1 MSYFDKFT
9 INLQKAIK
17 VSSEAAK
24 HFGSSYIGSEHIL
37 FGILNVPECRA
48 CKLLKAAG
56 VNEGAYR
63 AVFVR
68 SLDKNTKVAGF
79 TPRTKNMFE
88 RACEFALCDGA
99 GAMVGTEHMLL
110 AILDDEDSIAFRIL
124 KMLGADISGLVS
136 ALDEEI
142 GFSEEDT
149 DVRDEY
155 SAPTFIRFSAEPY
168 AANPAAAQNGAR
180 AEKGPLANFKFGTD
194 LTQKAREGKIDP
206 VIGRKKEI
214 DKIIQV

>member
-17 VSSEAAK
+17 VSSDAAK

-88 RACEFALCDGA
+88 RACEFALA
-99 GAMVGTEHMLL
+99 TAR
-110 AILDDEDSIAFRIL
+110 APW
-124 KMLGADISGLVS
+124 
-136 ALDEEI
+136 
-142 GFSEEDT
+142 
-149 DVRDEY
+149 
-155 SAPTFIRFSAEPY
+155 SAPNICFSP
-168 AANPAAAQNGAR
+168 
-180 AEKGPLANFKFGTD
+180 FST
-194 LTQKAREGKIDP
+194 TKIP
-206 VIGRKKEI
+206 SPSAF
-214 DKIIQV
+214 

>member
-17 VSSEAAK
+17 VSSDAAK

-99 GAMVGTEHMLL
+99 GAMVGT
-110 AILDDEDSIAFRIL
+110 
-124 KMLGADISGLVS
+124 
-136 ALDEEI
+136 
-142 GFSEEDT
+142 
-149 DVRDEY
+149 
-155 SAPTFIRFSAEPY
+155 
-168 AANPAAAQNGAR
+168 
-180 AEKGPLANFKFGTD
+180 
-194 LTQKAREGKIDP
+194 
-206 VIGRKKEI
+206 
-214 DKIIQV
+214 

>member
-17 VSSEAAK
+17 VSSDAAK

-79 TPRTKNMFE
+79 TPRNQKLCSSASASSPSATA
-88 RACEFALCDGA
+88 RAPW
-99 GAMVGTEHMLL
+99 
-110 AILDDEDSIAFRIL
+110 
-124 KMLGADISGLVS
+124 
-136 ALDEEI
+136 
-142 GFSEEDT
+142 
-149 DVRDEY
+149 
-155 SAPTFIRFSAEPY
+155 SAPNICFSP
-168 AANPAAAQNGAR
+168 
-180 AEKGPLANFKFGTD
+180 FST
-194 LTQKAREGKIDP
+194 TKIP
-206 VIGRKKEI
+206 SPS
-214 DKIIQV
+214 QF

>member
-17 VSSEAAK
+17 VSSDAAK

-136 ALDEEI
+136 ALD
-142 GFSEEDT
+142 
-149 DVRDEY
+149 
-155 SAPTFIRFSAEPY
+155 
-168 AANPAAAQNGAR
+168 
-180 AEKGPLANFKFGTD
+180 
-194 LTQKAREGKIDP
+194 
-206 VIGRKKEI
+206 
-214 DKIIQV
+214 